1 MQLLS
6 INLSSG
12 SDLQIG
18 PRVSRTGIHKTPV
31 PEATLEPLGLNGDVV
46 ANAKHH
52 GGPDQAVYVYSAEDY
67 AWWETILGRSLRPG
81 TFGEN
86 LTLSGFG
93 PDPVRIGDRYQVGA
107 GLIEVTA
114 PRIPCSTLAAHM
126 GDSDFIARFRNAE
139 RPGFY
144 ARVLT
149 PTIVREGDRVSVDA
163 RSSGVSVIDL
173 FRLWYVTAPDAG
185 ALTEALAAPI
195 AIRMRAR
202 FETLLAETTA

>member
-1 MQLLS
+1 MQLQS
-6 INLSSG
+6 INLSNG

-18 PRVSRTGIHKTPV
+18 PRVSRTGIQKTAV
-31 PEATLEPLGLNGDVV
+31 REAMIEALGLKGDVV

-67 AWWETILGRSLRPG
+67 AWWETVLGRSLPPG
-81 TFGEN
+81 MFGEN

-93 PDPVRIGDRYQVGA
+93 PGSVRIGDRYRVGA
-107 GLIEVTA
+107 ALLEVTA

-126 GDSDFIARFRNAE
+126 GDPDFIERFRSAE

-149 PTIVREGDRVSVDA
+149 PAVVRVEDPVSVDA
-163 RSSGVSVIDL
+163 RPSGASLVDL
-173 FRLWYVTAPDAG
+173 YRLWYVATPEAG
-185 ALTEALAAPI
+185 PLKAALAAPI

-202 FETLLAETTA
+202 FEKLLAETGG